1 MRNFVQI
8 IIASAVVAGT
18 LMADSPYPM
27 PNRYPTPPT
36 KQRATR
42 LVVNESPYPMPDRYP
57 TPPTKKG
64 TLRMSTARA
73 GLDAKAL

>member
-1 MRNFVQI
+1 MRNFAQI
-8 IIASAVVAGT
+8 MIASAVVAGT

-27 PNRYPTPPT
+27 PDRYPTPPQKRGT
-36 KQRATR
+36 IR

-64 TLRMSTARA
+64 TVRLATAPA
-73 GLDAKAL
+73 GLHAKAL